1 MDFRTSGLC
10 SSSDVITFG
19 INLGFKLGKDL
30 SNDTEIRVIGSMEPE
45 I

>member
-1 MDFRTSGLC
+1 MDFRTRGLC

-19 INLGFKLGKDL
+19 SSFAGGKDL
-30 SNDTEIRVIGSMEPE
+30 SNDIEIRVIGSMEPE